1 MVAGMATQKITVT
14 LDKDQVAEIRA
25 LVAAGQAAN
34 VSGFVQRAVGVA
46 LHDAAGWKE
55 MLEDGLAANWRRLN
69 QKRTRRGRRVSL
81 SAGAE
86 EGSQEGE
93 GCVSGV
99 TFDAGGLMAL
109 DRNDRRVL
117 ALVAR
122 AAERGMRITIPATA
136 LAQAMRNPAR
146 QARLSRLIR
155 QSGTDLV
162 ALNGP
167 DATAAG
173 LLLARTATADVV
185 DAHVVVCARRAEQ
198 AVVTSEAADLRRIA
212 PDLQMVAV

>member
-1 MVAGMATQKITVT
+1 MG
-14 LDKDQVAEIRA
+14 
-25 LVAAGQAAN
+25 
-34 VSGFVQRAVGVA
+34 
-46 LHDAAGWKE
+46 
-55 MLEDGLAANWRRLN
+55 
-69 QKRTRRGRRVSL
+69 RRGSL

-86 EGSQEGE
+86 EGPKETE

-99 TFDAGGLMAL
+99 TFDAGGLIAL

-155 QSGTDLV
+155 QAGTDLV

-167 DATAAG
+167 DATAVG
-173 LLLARTATADVV
+173 LLLAGTTTADVV
-185 DAHVVVCARRAEQ
+185 DAHVVVCARRAGQ
-198 AVVTSEAADLRRIA
+198 AVVTSDAADLRRIA
-212 PDLQMVAV
+212 PDLQLLAV

>member
-1 MVAGMATQKITVT
+1 MERDAGGRI
-14 LDKDQVAEIRA
+14 
-25 LVAAGQAAN
+25 
-34 VSGFVQRAVGVA
+34 
-46 LHDAAGWKE
+46 
-55 MLEDGLAANWRRLN
+55 AANWWRLN
-69 QKRTRRGRRVSL
+69 QKRTRMGRRASL

-86 EGSQEGE
+86 EGPKERE

-99 TFDAGGLMAL
+99 TFDAGGLIAL

-122 AAERGMRITIPATA
+122 AAERGMRITVPATA

-146 QARLSRLIR
+146 QARLSRIVR
-155 QSGTDLV
+155 QAGTDLV

-167 DATAAG
+167 DATAVG

-198 AVVTSEAADLRRIA
+198 VVVTSDAADLRRIA
-212 PDLQMVAV
+212 PDLQLLVV

>member
-1 MVAGMATQKITVT
+1 M
-14 LDKDQVAEIRA
+14 
-25 LVAAGQAAN
+25 N
-34 VSGFVQRAVGVA
+34 
-46 LHDAAGWKE
+46 
-55 MLEDGLAANWRRLN
+55 
-69 QKRTRRGRRVSL
+69 
-81 SAGAE
+81 
-86 EGSQEGE
+86 
-93 GCVSGV
+93 GV
-99 TFDAGGLMAL
+99 TFDAGGLIAL

-155 QSGTDLV
+155 QAGTDLI

-173 LLLARTATADVV
+173 LLLAQTATADVV
-185 DAHVVVCARRAEQ
+185 DAHVAVCARRAGQ
-198 AVVTSEAADLRRIA
+198 AVVTSDAADLRRIA
-212 PDLQMVAV
+212 PDLELLVV

>member
-1 MVAGMATQKITVT
+1 M
-14 LDKDQVAEIRA
+14 
-25 LVAAGQAAN
+25 
-34 VSGFVQRAVGVA
+34 
-46 LHDAAGWKE
+46 
-55 MLEDGLAANWRRLN
+55 
-69 QKRTRRGRRVSL
+69 GRRVSL

-86 EGSQEGE
+86 EEPQERE

-99 TFDAGGLMAL
+99 TFDAGGLIAL

-155 QSGTDLV
+155 QAGTDLV
-162 ALNGP
+162 ALDGP
-167 DATAAG
+167 DATAVG
-173 LLLARTATADVV
+173 LLLARTATSDVV

-198 AVVTSEAADLRRIA
+198 VVVTSDAADLGRIA
-212 PDLQMVAV
+212 PDLQLVAV